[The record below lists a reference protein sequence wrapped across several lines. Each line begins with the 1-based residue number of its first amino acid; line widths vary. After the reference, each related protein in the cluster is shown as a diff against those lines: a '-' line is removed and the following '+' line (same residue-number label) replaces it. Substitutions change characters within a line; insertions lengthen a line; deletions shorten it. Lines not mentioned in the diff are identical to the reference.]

1 VTKKKGKRL
10 MTRAKQPVLH
20 NIRILDFT
28 WVLAGPYGTRLLA
41 DFGAEVIKVQPLL
54 SSETDDEFSR
64 GYYNTWNRNKLGITL
79 NLNKQEGIETA
90 KKLVSVCDVVVENFT
105 SRVMVNWGLDYEN
118 LKKLKPDI
126 IMVSL
131 SLIGQTGP
139 RKDYT
144 GYGPTVH
151 AFSGLTYLTSFPGQ
165 PPMGPGFAY
174 ADHIA
179 GLYASLAVLGAL
191 ERRRRTGEGQR
202 IDLSEVAVMK
212 SLLDSLAPEPGGNLS
227 TTAAPHGVY
236 PCKGKDHWC
245 AIAVYNNAEWQE
257 LRQAFGNPDWARE
270 KKFATL
276 SGRLKNRYEL
286 DNYISAWTKRHTAAD
301 VMDKLQAN
309 GVVAGIVQDAA
320 DLIKDPQLKA
330 RGFFIDRP
338 EIGKLVDASP
348 IRLSASPAGYSRS
361 APTQGR
367 DNDHVYGKLL
377 GMNKKKIAALKK
389 KGVI

>member
-1 VTKKKGKRL
+1 ML
-10 MTRAKQPVLH
+10 MSKAKQPVLH

-79 NLNKQEGIETA
+79 NLNKPEGIKIA
-90 KKLVSVCDVVVENFT
+90 KKLVCVCDIVVENFT
-105 SRVMVNWGLDYEN
+105 TRVMTNWGLDYEN
-118 LKKLKPDI
+118 LKKIKPDI

-131 SLIGQTGP
+131 SLMGQTGP
-139 RKDYT
+139 WKDYA

-151 AFSGLTYLTSFPGQ
+151 AFSGMTYLTSFPGQ
-165 PPMGPGFAY
+165 PPTGPGFSY

-212 SLLDSLAPEPGGNLS
+212 SLLDSGACESGGNLS

-236 PCKGKDHWC
+236 PCKGKNHWC
-245 AIAVYNNAEWQE
+245 AMAVFSDEEWQG
-257 LRQAFGNPDWARE
+257 LNKAMGDPAWSQD

-276 SGRLKNRYEL
+276 SGRLKNGDEL
-286 DNYISAWTKRHTAAD
+286 DGLITSWMRKHTVD
-301 VMDKLQAN
+301 EINTILQEN
-309 GVVAGIVQDAA
+309 GVAAGTVQDAA
-320 DLIKDPQLKA
+320 DLAQDPQLKA
-330 RGFFIDRP
+330 RRFFIDRS

-348 IRLSASPAGYSRS
+348 IRLSASPAEYRRS

-367 DNDHVYGKLL
+367 DNDSIYGKLL
-377 GMNKKKIAALKK
+377 GLNKKRIAELKK

>member
-227 TTAAPHGVY
+227 TTATPHGVY